1 MKRRGIS
8 LLVAACLACGA
19 VGTGMAHDMPD
30 TLIVANS
37 ADIKTLNPMYTGDT
51 VSAQVFLS
59 IYDHL
64 LWQDLE
70 GNLIPR
76 LAESWETPDPL
87 TYILH
92 LRRGVK
98 FHNGDPFTAE
108 DAKLTIDRGRTTI
121 AATGANVLLK
131 DIKEV
136 EIKDDYTIVI
146 HMSQPYTP
154 LLYAFTEVWGSVMD
168 KKAMEKLGDKYFEH
182 PIGTG
187 PFKFVSWTKGDRV
200 VLERNDDYWGDKAE
214 FKNLIIRAIPETSVR
229 TIELESGSVDMIYK
243 VNVHDINRI
252 AENPKLQV
260 LRRPELRS
268 DYYILNCSR
277 PPFNDVRVRQAFAKA
292 LDIVGIQKAVFR
304 GVGRAARGPLPLGM
318 RYFDD
323 TLPMPVQ
330 DVEGARALLKEA
342 GVGQLNITIRVNE
355 SKERIDAATIAQA
368 QLAEVGINAE
378 IQVLEYGALLDIL
391 DRGDFDVSL
400 LGWGNNLP
408 DPEYAMS
415 RLYHTRG
422 IGATN
427 WARYSDPKMD
437 ELLDKGTLLPDGDER
452 AALYKEVQRYF
463 LGQVPVIY
471 WSEGEQVIAIS
482 KRISEFP
489 LHRRGIYEF
498 NKVKLAK

>member
-1 MKRRGIS
+1 MI
-8 LLVAACLACGA
+8 
-19 VGTGMAHDMPD
+19 
-30 TLIVANS
+30 
-37 ADIKTLNPMYTGDT
+37 
-51 VSAQVFLS
+51 

-292 LDIVGIQKAVFR
+292 LDIVGIQKQFS
-304 GVGRAARGPLPLGM
+304 
-318 RYFDD
+318 
-323 TLPMPVQ
+323 
-330 DVEGARALLKEA
+330 EA
-342 GVGQLNITIRVNE
+342 
-355 SKERIDAATIAQA
+355 
-368 QLAEVGINAE
+368 
-378 IQVLEYGALLDIL
+378 
-391 DRGDFDVSL
+391 
-400 LGWGNNLP
+400 
-408 DPEYAMS
+408 
-415 RLYHTRG
+415 
-422 IGATN
+422 
-427 WARYSDPKMD
+427 
-437 ELLDKGTLLPDGDER
+437 
-452 AALYKEVQRYF
+452 
-463 LGQVPVIY
+463 
-471 WSEGEQVIAIS
+471 
-482 KRISEFP
+482 
-489 LHRRGIYEF
+489 
-498 NKVKLAK
+498 